1 MSNYKRRLKR
11 YLSFIL
17 VVSLLLGLIP
27 QSAYATGV
35 VDVQDEMVEEQQEDK
50 DILSHYGMVA
60 QKNNIQLSCSQA
72 YFNTNLYCGKDF
84 SCSGSKVTIDG
95 KIETSG
101 KVNAWCHEFTVAEQ
115 TEKAEPIILPD
126 IRSGIESK
134 SDIWEEQEYYMNV
147 NGEEVCN
154 GFKRSASGIQISG
167 THFIGDCYLMAE
179 DSIQYSVQSL
189 NKDGGRVVL
198 YSENGDINISGSDIV
213 INGIIAAPNGT
224 VRFSANNVTINGRIY
239 ASGIEMSGTSFN
251 MYSSEEDL
259 ELIRDE
265 ADIVKIYDKA
275 ADFEEGTVEGIA
287 IGEDVIT
294 LKETTYP
301 SEITMK
307 EYNQDEDGVSAKVT
321 LDADRLQDG
330 ENQVHYN
337 IQLDGGF
344 GT

>member
-1 MSNYKRRLKR
+1 MINYKRRLKR

-134 SDIWEEQEYYMNV
+134 SDVWEEQEYYMNV
-147 NGEEVCN
+147 NGEAVSKKVVDIPEVIDYTKLPIEERAALLPVPMNDYEVEYDAYCQHM
-154 GFKRSASGIQISG
+154 GY
-167 THFIGDCYLMAE
+167 TAE
-179 DSIQYSVQSL
+179 KMKSIRY
-189 NKDGGRVVL
+189 KMVV
-198 YSENGDINISGSDIV
+198 YDE
-213 INGIIAAPNGT
+213 
-224 VRFSANNVTINGRIY
+224 F
-239 ASGIEMSGTSFN
+239 
-251 MYSSEEDL
+251 L
-259 ELIRDE
+259 E
-265 ADIVKIYDKA
+265 
-275 ADFEEGTVEGIA
+275 
-287 IGEDVIT
+287 
-294 LKETTYP
+294 
-301 SEITMK
+301 
-307 EYNQDEDGVSAKVT
+307 EYNYRKKHYGARDDLRMVTVSEKSRGA
-321 LDADRLQDG
+321 R
-330 ENQVHYN
+330 
-337 IQLDGGF
+337 
-344 GT
+344 